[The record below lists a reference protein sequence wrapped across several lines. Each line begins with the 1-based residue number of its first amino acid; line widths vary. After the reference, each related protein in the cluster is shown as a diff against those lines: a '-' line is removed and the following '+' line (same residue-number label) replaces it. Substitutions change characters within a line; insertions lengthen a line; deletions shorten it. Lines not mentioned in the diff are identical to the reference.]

1 VIGEARVEKI
11 SFNIQLTVGDLYYFM
26 MYHYYKGLSGAF
38 GLLLSIAAA
47 IALCA
52 NYSTMNGTT
61 RLFFLIVALA
71 FTVINPIWMLMK
83 ARAQIA
89 RNQSLGGDLTYIL
102 DDRQFTIAMGEEHVD
117 IKWDQVTKVRDNGR
131 ALIVYVTSIRG
142 YIWPKKQIA
151 SEYEQILAILKENVK
166 PGKLHLKKKDR

>member
-1 VIGEARVEKI
+1 
-11 SFNIQLTVGDLYYFM
+11 
-26 MYHYYKGLSGAF
+26 
-38 GLLLSIAAA
+38 
-47 IALCA
+47 
-52 NYSTMNGTT
+52 MNGTT

-83 ARAQIA
+83 AGAQIA